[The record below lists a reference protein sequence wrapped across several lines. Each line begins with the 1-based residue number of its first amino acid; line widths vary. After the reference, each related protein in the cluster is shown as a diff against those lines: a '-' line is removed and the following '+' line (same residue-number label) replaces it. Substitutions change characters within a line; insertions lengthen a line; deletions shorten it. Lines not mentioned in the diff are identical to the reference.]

1 MEINKILSIEF
12 GITQP
17 HTDNIISLIDEGCT
31 IPFIARYR
39 KEMTGSCDDQVLRAF
54 DDRLKYLR
62 NLSKRKSE
70 VYSLI
75 VEQGKMTDEIS
86 DALNRAQTMT
96 EVEIMADK
104 SLCSGTL
111 KQNNDGTYNINYE
124 HRDAITGELIPVTK
138 ENLTSEEVSKLL
150 LTESMHMQ

>member
-1 MEINKILSIEF
+1 MVSSYVTSYFTIN
-12 GITQP
+12 TYY
-17 HTDNIISLIDEGCT
+17 NIISLIDEGCT

-96 EVEIMADK
+96 EVEDIYRPFKPKRKTRASVAIAKGLQGLADII
-104 SLCSGTL
+104 LAQCGIW
-111 KQNNDGTYNINYE
+111 Q
-124 HRDAITGELIPVTK
+124 TK
-138 ENLTSEEVSKLL
+138 RQSPPPSVG
-150 LTESMHMQ
+150 